1 MVKSRED
8 DMAQVDLKGRK
19 ALVTGG
25 SGLLG
30 RHLVSALLNRGMEVR
45 VVDLSSPPEGLGPV
59 DFIKGSV
66 TDAELVMEACRGCSV
81 AFHLAGRMPQA
92 RLSEDGFWQINVG
105 GTKNVADGCVR
116 NNVPALIFASTI
128 EIYGAQKECPVCEE
142 SPKLFTGI
150 YSRNKW
156 ECEQML
162 LEYRKK
168 HGLKVSFMRMPMI
181 MGAGFYHEKAALSM
195 MRRVHHGKPLPLP
208 GGPEIPFTIVAATDV
223 ADAFIAA
230 YEKKEA
236 DGEAFNISAGPA
248 EPTREFFSRFIKTVG
263 SNSKISKIPHW
274 IMPPIVYLAVKF
286 NISMPMT
293 DTPAELLP
301 FSLTGGDY
309 DITKARNILGYE
321 PKKTALAALV
331 DTYHWVLEQKL
342 F

>member
-1 MVKSRED
+1 MED
-8 DMAQVDLKGRK
+8 DMTQNIPNVQRAI
-19 ALVTGG
+19 VTGG

-30 RHLVSALLNRGMEVR
+30 RHLTGALLDRGFNVR
-45 VVDLSSPPEGLGPV
+45 IFDMTLPPKGLEHV
-59 DFIKGSV
+59 EFVKGDVS
-66 TDAELVMEACRGCSV
+66 DAEAVMEACRDCTV

-92 RLSEDGFWQINVG
+92 RLSKEGFWRINVG
-105 GTKNVADGCVR
+105 GTKNVAEACLR
-116 NNVPALIFASTI
+116 HRVPALIFASTI
-128 EIYGAQKECPVCEE
+128 EIYGAQKDFPIHEE

-162 LEYRKK
+162 LEYRKN
-168 HGLKVSFMRMPMI
+168 HGLKVSMMRMPMI

-195 MRRVHHGKPLPLP
+195 MRRVRDGKPLPLP
-208 GGPEIPFTIVAATDV
+208 GGPDIPFTIVAATDV

-230 YEKKEA
+230 FETKEA
-236 DGEAFNISAGPA
+236 NGEAFNISAGPA
-248 EPTREFFSRFIKTVG
+248 EPTREFFSCFIKAVRST
-263 SNSKISKIPHW
+263 SRITQIPHW
-274 IMPPIVYLAVKF
+274 IMPPLVYLAVKLD
-286 NISMPMT
+286 ISLPMT

-309 DITKARNILGYE
+309 DITKARNILGYN